1 MSWYYHEKPP
11 SVAERRASAVR
22 AFEKLAKKNK
32 SLAPVI
38 IEGTKIAKTF
48 WGKAWCDNL
57 ESYKD
62 FEYRLP
68 RGRSYARH
76 RGVLDLKITPG
87 KIAAMVHGG
96 STYNITID
104 IKPCPTKRWDALKAR
119 CAGRIDSLIE
129 LLRGELSEHVIQQI
143 IDHEHGL
150 FPAPDEISMRC
161 SCLDWADM
169 CKHVAAAMY
178 GVGHRLDTQ
187 PDLLFTLRG
196 LDPAELIG
204 HATRADTLAMN
215 HPTPPTLAADQL
227 ADVFG
232 IDLADEASAS
242 PTTSDKAPPPTQKN
256 VAKKNTNKKANK
268 KTNKKTSKKKTKKKA
283 KKKATKQVTKKSPP
297 RQSTASRQAPTRKAT
312 ANQRKKVKK
321 KK

>member
-1 MSWYYHEKPP
+1 MNWYYHEKTP

-38 IEGTKIAKTF
+38 IDGTKIAKTF

-57 ESYKD
+57 EAYKD

-87 KIAAMVHGG
+87 KIAATVHG
-96 STYNITID
+96 SSIYNITID
-104 IKPCPTKRWDALKAR
+104 IEPCPTKRWDALTAR

-143 IDHEHGL
+143 VDSEHGL
-150 FPAPDEISMRC
+150 FPAPDEINMHC

-196 LDPAELIG
+196 LDPAELIS

-215 HPTPPTLAADQL
+215 HATPPTLAADQL

-232 IDLADEASAS
+232 IDLADETSTK
-242 PTTSDKAPPPTQKN
+242 PTASDKAPPPTQKY
-256 VAKKNTNKKANK
+256 A
-268 KTNKKTSKKKTKKKA
+268 SKKKA
-283 KKKATKQVTKKSPP
+283 KKKAKKRVTKKSPP
-297 RQSTASRQAPTRKAT
+297 RQSTASHQAPTRKAA